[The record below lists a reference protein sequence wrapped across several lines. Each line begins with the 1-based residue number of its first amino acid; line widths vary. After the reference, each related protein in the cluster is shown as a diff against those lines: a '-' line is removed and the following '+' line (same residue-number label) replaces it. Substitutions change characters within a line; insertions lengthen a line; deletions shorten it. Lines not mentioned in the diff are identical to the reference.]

1 MVCAKILV
9 VEDDF
14 LGAERVRL
22 LLEAAGYEVVGPAP
36 RTAEALELAARH
48 APDLAIVDMKLE
60 INVDGV
66 HTADELARRH
76 RLKIVITTG
85 FSDRVVGRH
94 GRHGT
99 GCPVVRKPYSE
110 RELLDAVARCLAAN
124 APDPDGA

>member
-1 MVCAKILV
+1 MACAKILV

-14 LGAERVRL
+14 LGAERARL
-22 LLEAAGYEVVGPAP
+22 LLEAAGYEVVGTAP
-36 RTAEALELAARH
+36 RTVEALELAARD

-60 INVDGV
+60 LDVDGF

-76 RLKIVITTG
+76 RLKILITTG
-85 FSDRVVGRH
+85 FPDQVVGHRAPH
-94 GRHGT
+94 AT
-99 GCPVVRKPYSE
+99 GYPVVRKPYSE